1 MKWLFIIDP
10 LETLNYKTDS
20 TYAIMKEAYRQGI
33 NVYFCQTKDIFF
45 KAGYRQTFQ
54 IFYH

>member
-10 LETLNYKTDS
+10 IENLNYKTDS

-33 NVYFCQTKDIFF
+33 EVFFCC
-45 KAGYRQTFQ
+45 
-54 IFYH
+54 